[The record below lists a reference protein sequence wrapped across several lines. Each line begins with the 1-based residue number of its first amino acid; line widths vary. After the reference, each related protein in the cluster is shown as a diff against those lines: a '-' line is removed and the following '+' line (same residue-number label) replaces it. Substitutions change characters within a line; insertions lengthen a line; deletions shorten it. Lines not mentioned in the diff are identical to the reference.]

1 MNIGYLG
8 PDGSFSHGVAAANY
22 KSENIQAFNT
32 ILDCLEAVET
42 GELTKAVVPIEN
54 SYEGTVHDTL
64 DFLYHQGSLFVEE
77 EIVVPIHHCL
87 AVHPVMAEQA
97 IQLTEIY
104 SHPQALSQTKRYL
117 HQHYKDVP
125 QTVVES
131 TAKSAEYVAL
141 NGKETAIAAI
151 CSEQAAELF
160 GLKVIARKI
169 EDSPDNQT
177 RFWAV
182 SKRKNSTDQ
191 TDLKKMS
198 VCLTLTSD
206 QPGSLHQSLA
216 AFSWRNINLSKIES
230 RPLKT
235 QLGYYFFLLDIV
247 IDCPISLIK
256 LAFEEIS
263 LLDGRIKELGAY
275 PIKIIK

>member
-1 MNIGYLG
+1 MKVGYLG
-8 PDGSFSHGVAAANY
+8 PEGSFSYGVAAANFRQ
-22 KSENIQAFNT
+22 KDLQAFHT
-32 ILDCLEAVET
+32 IFDCLEAVES
-42 GELTKAVVPIEN
+42 GQLTKAVVPIEN

-64 DFLYHQGSLFVEE
+64 DFLYHQGSLYVEKE
-77 EIVVPIHHCL
+77 MVMPIHHCL
-87 AVHPVMAEQA
+87 AVHPEMAAQSTH
-97 IQLTEIY
+97 LTGIY

-117 HQHYKDVP
+117 HEHHKKIP

-131 TAKSAEYVAL
+131 TAKSAQYVAL
-141 NGKETAIAAI
+141 HGQKEAVAAI

-160 GLKVIARKI
+160 GLSIIAREI

-177 RFWAV
+177 RFWVV
-182 SKRKNSTDQ
+182 SKKKNLTSQ
-191 TDLKKMS
+191 KDLKKMS

-206 QPGSLHQSLA
+206 HPGTLHQSLA

-235 QLGYYFFLLDIV
+235 QLGFYFFLLDIV
-247 IDCPISLIK
+247 IDCPISLIE
-256 LAFEEIS
+256 LAFEEIH
-263 LLDGRIKELGAY
+263 LLNGRIKELGAY